1 MKFFKQWTLETFLYM
16 NLHEYQ
22 SKALFAEYGIGIP
35 QGRLITELDQLDDA
49 LDSIDSKGWV
59 VKAQIH
65 AGARGKAGGVKLVT
79 SREEAHQ
86 VSAQLLGSALATI
99 QTAGKK
105 LPINSLLIEE
115 TLAIEEELYLS
126 LVVDRVTRT
135 HTFVISAAGGMDIEA
150 VAEAT
155 PEKILSVH
163 IDPTVG
169 VMPYQCR
176 EVGFALGLQGSAF
189 KQLGQLMKQFYQL
202 TLDKD
207 VSQLEINPLVRTADN
222 ELIALDAKVN
232 IDSSALYRQPGLV
245 ELRDVTQ
252 EDEREAKAS
261 EHELNYIALDGDIG
275 CMVNGAGLA
284 MATMDL
290 IKLNGGEPANFLDVG
305 GGATPERVSE
315 AFKLILSSS
324 EVKSILVNIFGGIV
338 RCDLIAEGI
347 IQAVQEVGLTI
358 PVVVR
363 LEGTNVELGREILA
377 KSDLSIITA
386 DGLADAAIKVV
397 EAARK

>member
-1 MKFFKQWTLETFLYM
+1 M

-22 SKALFAEYGIGIP
+22 SKALFRDYGIGVP
-35 QGRLITELDQLDDA
+35 KGQLITQLDELDAA
-49 LDSIDSKGWV
+49 LDSVGGDAWV

-65 AGARGKAGGVKLVT
+65 AGARGKAGGVKLVK
-79 SREEAHQ
+79 SREEAKQ
-86 VSAQLLGSALATI
+86 VAASLLGNSLATI

-126 LVVDRVTRT
+126 LVVDRVSRT
-135 HTFVISAAGGMDIEA
+135 HTFIISAAGGMDIEE
-150 VAEAT
+150 VAEHS
-155 PEKILSVH
+155 PEKILTVH

-176 EVGFALGLQGSAF
+176 EVGFALGLTGTAF
-189 KQLGQLMKQFYQL
+189 KQIGQLMQQFYQL

-207 VSQLEINPLVRTADN
+207 VSQVEINPLIRTADN

-232 IDSSALYRQPGLV
+232 IDSNALYRQPALV
-245 ELRDVTQ
+245 EMRDYSQ

-261 EHELNYIALDGDIG
+261 QHQLNYIALDGDIG

-305 GGATPERVSE
+305 GGATPERVAE

-338 RCDLIAEGI
+338 RCDLIADGI
-347 IQAVQEVGLTI
+347 IQAVHEVGLTI

-363 LEGTNVELGREILA
+363 LEGTNVDLGKEKLA
-377 KSDLSIITA
+377 NSGLSIITA
-386 DGLADAAIKVV
+386 DGLADAAKRVV
-397 EAARK
+397 EVAKAGAAA

>member
-1 MKFFKQWTLETFLYM
+1 MD
-16 NLHEYQ
+16 LHEYQ

-35 QGRLITELDQLDDA
+35 RGRLVTKLDQLDDA
-49 LDSIDSKGWV
+49 LDFIDSNGWV
-59 VKAQIH
+59 IKAQIH
-65 AGARGKAGGVKLVT
+65 AGARGKAGGVKLVN
-79 SREEAHQ
+79 SREEAHK
-86 VSAQLLGSALATI
+86 VSAALLGSALATE

-126 LVVDRVTRT
+126 LIVDRVTRT
-135 HTFVISAAGGMDIEA
+135 HTFVISSAGGMDIES
-150 VAEAT
+150 VAQAT
-155 PEKILSVH
+155 PEKIISVH
-163 IDPTVG
+163 IDPIVG

-176 EVGFALGLQGSAF
+176 DIGFALGLTGTAF
-189 KQLGQLMKQFYQL
+189 KQLAVLMKQFYQM

-207 VSQLEINPLVRTADN
+207 ISQLEINPLVRTANN

-232 IDSSALYRQPGLV
+232 IDSNALYRQPGLV
-245 ELRDVTQ
+245 ELRDFTQ
-252 EDEREAKAS
+252 EDAREAKAS
-261 EHELNYIALDGDIG
+261 EFELNYIALEGDIG

-305 GGATPERVSE
+305 GGATPERVAE
-315 AFKLILSSS
+315 GFKLILSSTD
-324 EVKSILVNIFGGIV
+324 VKSILVNIFGGIV

-347 IQAVQEVGLTI
+347 IKAVQEVGLTI

-377 KSDLSIITA
+377 KSGLSIITA
-386 DGLADAAIKVV
+386 NGLADAASKVV

>member
-1 MKFFKQWTLETFLYM
+1 MFSM

-22 SKALFAEYGIGIP
+22 SKALFAEYGIKVP
-35 QGRLITELDQLDDA
+35 QGQLITQLDELNSA
-49 LDSIDSKGWV
+49 LDAVGDNAWV

-65 AGARGKAGGVKLVT
+65 AGARGKAGGVKLVS
-79 SREEAHQ
+79 SREEAMQ
-86 VSAQLLGSALATI
+86 VSSELLGSALATI
-99 QTAGKK
+99 QTAGKA
-105 LPINSLLIEE
+105 LPINSLLIEQ
-115 TLAIEEELYLS
+115 TLDIEEELYLS
-126 LVVDRVTRT
+126 LLVDRVTRT

-150 VAEAT
+150 VAEET
-155 PEKILSVH
+155 PEKIFSVH

-176 EVGFALGLQGSAF
+176 EVGFALGLKGSAF
-189 KQLGQLMKQFYQL
+189 KQLGQLMSRFYQL
-202 TLDKD
+202 ALDKD
-207 VSQLEINPLVRTADN
+207 VSQLEINPLVRTTDN
-222 ELIALDAKVN
+222 DLIALDAKVN
-232 IDSSALYRQPGLV
+232 IDPNALYRQPGLV
-245 ELRDVTQ
+245 ELRDFSQ

-290 IKLNGGEPANFLDVG
+290 IKLNGGNPANFLDVG
-305 GGATPERVSE
+305 GGATPERVAE

-324 EVKSILVNIFGGIV
+324 DVKSILVNIFGGIV

-347 IQAVQEVGLTI
+347 IQAVQEVGLNI

-363 LEGTNVELGREILA
+363 LEGTNVELGKEILA
-377 KSDLSIITA
+377 NSDLSIITA
-386 DGLADAAIKVV
+386 DGLADAARKVV
-397 EAARK
+397 EVAGA

>member
-1 MKFFKQWTLETFLYM
+1 M

-22 SKALFAEYGIGIP
+22 SKSLFKEYGIAVPKG
-35 QGRLITELDQLDDA
+35 QLITQLDELDSAMQTVGGDA
-49 LDSIDSKGWV
+49 WV

-65 AGARGKAGGVKLVT
+65 AGARGKAGGVKLVK
-79 SREEAHQ
+79 SAEEAHQ
-86 VSAQLLGSALATI
+86 VSSVLLGSSLATI
-99 QTAGKK
+99 QTAGKA

-126 LVVDRVTRT
+126 LVVDRVTRS
-135 HTFVISAAGGMDIEA
+135 HTFVISASGGMDIEA
-150 VAEAT
+150 VAET
-155 PEKILSVH
+155 SPEKILSIH

-176 EVGFALGLQGSAF
+176 EVGFALGLTGAAF
-189 KQLGQLMKQFYQL
+189 KQLGQLMNQFYQL
-202 TLDKD
+202 ALDKD
-207 VSQLEINPLVRTADN
+207 VSQIEINPLIRTADN
-222 ELIALDAKVN
+222 TLIALDAKVN
-232 IDSSALYRQPGLV
+232 IDSNALYRQPTLV
-245 ELRDVTQ
+245 EMRDYSQ

-261 EHELNYIALDGDIG
+261 EYDLNYIALDGDIG

-305 GGATPERVSE
+305 GGATPERVAE

-324 EVKSILVNIFGGIV
+324 QVKSILVNIFGGIV

-363 LEGTNVELGREILA
+363 LEGTNVELGRQKLA
-377 KSDLSIITA
+377 ESGLSIITA
-386 DGLADAAIKVV
+386 NDLADAARKVV
-397 EAARK
+397 EVAGE